1 LVFEWE
7 TWVTGKRSF
16 EELGKHSIK
25 LDFSSD
31 ENFYSQ
37 IQNRIVDDFDFKK
50 YRYREKL
57 INKILNSNDVGR
69 DELND
74 IHKNVLIRNAIQH
87 KNGVIG
93 SYTLKALGS
102 SQIKILGM
110 NGESKVYKE
119 NDKII
124 LSIPEIYSFKS
135 SILYIG
141 QIWRVNDD

>member
-1 LVFEWE
+1 MFIDFHF
-7 TWVTGKRSF
+7 TGKRNF

-37 IQNRIVDDFDFKK
+37 IQNRIIDDFDFEK

-57 INKILNSNDVGR
+57 INKILNLNDVDR
-69 DELND
+69 DELAA

-87 KNGVIG
+87 KNSVID
-93 SYTLKALGS
+93 SYTSKELGS
-102 SQIKILGM
+102 SQIKILDM
-110 NGESKVYKE
+110 NGKLKVYKE
-119 NDKII
+119 NDKIL

-135 SILYIG
+135 SILSIG